1 MRKSILEE
9 WFCLHST
16 DEYLGL
22 PFEGETIRLNNNIS
36 ALIIIALLSCL
47 I

>member
-9 WFCLHST
+9 WFCLHCT
-16 DEYLGL
+16 DEYCL
-22 PFEGETIRLNNNIS
+22 PFEGETIRLNINIS
-36 ALIIIALLSCL
+36 ALITTALLSYL